1 MKLFVFERSLY
12 EDLEEFTKKIN
23 DWVNLHREI
32 EVVDYDFGYE
42 NDGVLKTVMVK
53 WK

>member
-1 MKLFVFERSLY
+1 MKLFVFERDTY
-12 EDLEEFTKKIN
+12 DLEEFSKKIN

-32 EVVDYDFGYE
+32 TVTDYDFGYDS
-42 NDGVLKTVMVK
+42 DGILQTVVVK